1 VLKNDRRAIFTAAA
15 HAQKAVITCT
25 VCNRWLGVGRDLLL
39 VDAEQSVELFF
50 R

>member
-1 VLKNDRRAIFTAAA
+1 MGLALRA
-15 HAQKAVITCT
+15 
-25 VCNRWLGVGRDLLL
+25 RLEVGRDLLP